1 MTAQDNPV
9 KIFTLIFKTF
19 YLHIR
24 EESYTIGTMGLF
36 SRFSKNIGIDLGT
49 ANTLVCTSEG
59 GIILREPSVVAV
71 SRDTGEVIAVG
82 EEARAMIGR
91 TPSHIIATRPLRDG
105 VIADFRHAEMMLR
118 YFLEK
123 ANGKGTFRPLSKP
136 RIAIGI
142 PSGITEVE
150 RRAVRE
156 AAENA
161 GAGEVYLIEEPMAAA
176 IGAGLA
182 VAEPV
187 GSMIVD
193 IGGGTTEVA
202 VTSLSGIV
210 ISESIRIAGDELNDS
225 IVFYMKKVYNLAIG
239 ETTAETVKIR
249 LGSAFRLD
257 DSSDKDQIEVRGL
270 NLLNGLPRTV
280 LISRPEVREAMTEP
294 LQAIVESVKRTL
306 ERVPPELASDIYDR
320 GIVLAGGGA
329 LLKGLDEMITHETEV
344 PVHVADD
351 PLSCVV
357 LGTGRVLVDKSLR
370 RVLEIA
376 SEPAIA

>member
-1 MTAQDNPV
+1 MLT
-9 KIFTLIFKTF
+9 KMGIFSK
-19 YLHIR
+19 
-24 EESYTIGTMGLF
+24 
-36 SRFSKNIGIDLGT
+36 FSKNIGIDLGT
-49 ANTLVCTSEG
+49 ANTLVCTAEG

-71 SRDTGEVIAVG
+71 NKDTGEVLAVG

-91 TPSHIIATRPLRDG
+91 TPSHIVATRPLRDG

-123 ANGKGTFRPLSKP
+123 ANGKGGFRPLTKP

-161 GAGEVYLIEEPMAAA
+161 GAGPVYLLEEPMAAA

-182 VAEPV
+182 VADPV

-210 ISESIRIAGDELNDS
+210 VSESIRIAGDELNES
-225 IVFYMKKVYNLAIG
+225 IMAYMKKVYNLSIG
-239 ETTAETVKIR
+239 ETSAETIKIK
-249 LGSAFRLD
+249 LGSAFKLD
-257 DSSDKDQIEVRGL
+257 DSSEGDQLEVRGL

-280 LISRPEVREAMTEP
+280 LVARPEIREAMTEP
-294 LQAIVESVKRTL
+294 LSAIVESVKRTL
-306 ERVPPELASDIYDR
+306 ERIPPELAADIYDR

-329 LLKGLDEMITHETEV
+329 LLRGLDEMISHETEV

-357 LGTGRVLVDKSLR
+357 LGTGKVLVDKSLR

-376 SEPAIA
+376 GDPSFV

>member
-1 MTAQDNPV
+1 
-9 KIFTLIFKTF
+9 
-19 YLHIR
+19 
-24 EESYTIGTMGLF
+24 MGLF
-36 SRFSKNIGIDLGT
+36 EKFTKNIGIDLGT
-49 ANTLVCTSEG
+49 ANTLVCTADK

-71 SRDTGEVIAVG
+71 NRDTNEVLAVG

-105 VIADFRHAEMMLR
+105 VIADFRHAELMLR

-123 ANGKGTFRPLSKP
+123 AQGRGGFRQFSKP
-136 RIAIGI
+136 RICVGI

-161 GAGEVYLIEEPMAAA
+161 GAGEVYLLEEPMAAA

-182 VAEPV
+182 VADPI

-210 ISESIRIAGDELNDS
+210 ISESIRIAGDELNES
-225 IVFYMKKVYNLAIG
+225 VINYMKKVYNLSIG
-239 ETTAETVKIR
+239 ETTAETIKIK
-249 LGSAFRLD
+249 LGSAFKTD
-257 DSSDKDQIEVRGL
+257 DASDEDQIEVRGL

-280 LISRPEVREAMTEP
+280 LVSRPEIREAMAEP
-294 LQAIVESVKRTL
+294 LSQIIESVKRTL
-306 ERVPPELASDIYDR
+306 ERIPPELASDIYER
-320 GIVLAGGGA
+320 GIMLAGGGA
-329 LLKGLDEMITHETEV
+329 LLRGLDEMLSHETEV
-344 PVHVADD
+344 PVHIAND

-357 LGTGRVLVDKSLR
+357 LGTGKVLVDKSLR
-370 RVLEIA
+370 KVLEIA
-376 SEPAIA
+376 GESTSLV

>member
-1 MTAQDNPV
+1 MVSFAR
-9 KIFTLIFKTF
+9 IM
-19 YLHIR
+19 R
-24 EESYTIGTMGLF
+24 MGLF
-36 SRFSKNIGIDLGT
+36 KRFTKNIGIDLGT
-49 ANTLVCTSEG
+49 ANTLVCTSDG

-71 SRDTGEVIAVG
+71 NRDTGEVVAVG

-91 TPSHIIATRPLRDG
+91 TPNHIIATRPLRDG

-118 YFLEK
+118 YFMNKAYGK
-123 ANGKGTFRPLSKP
+123 ANLSKP

-161 GAGEVYLIEEPMAAA
+161 GAGQVYLIEEPMAAA

-182 VAEPV
+182 VADPI

-210 ISESIRIAGDELNDS
+210 ISESIRIAGDELNES
-225 IVFYMKKVYNLAIG
+225 IVSYMKKVYNLAIG
-239 ETTAETVKIR
+239 ETTAENVKIK
-249 LGSAFRLD
+249 LGSAFKVD
-257 DSSDKDQIEVRGL
+257 DASDADQLEVRGL

-280 LISRPEVREAMTEP
+280 LISRPEVREAMAEP
-294 LQAIVESVKRTL
+294 LQAIIDSIKRTL
-306 ERVPPELASDIYDR
+306 ERIPPELAADVYDR

-329 LLKGLDEMITHETEV
+329 LLKGLDEMVSHETEV

-357 LGTGRVLVDKSLR
+357 LGAGRVLVDKSLK
-370 RVLEIA
+370 RVLDLA
-376 SEPAIA
+376 SEENAYAL

>member
-1 MTAQDNPV
+1 
-9 KIFTLIFKTF
+9 
-19 YLHIR
+19 
-24 EESYTIGTMGLF
+24 MGLF
-36 SRFSKNIGIDLGT
+36 GRLSKNIGIDLGT
-49 ANTLVCTSEG
+49 ANTLVCTADG

-71 SRDTGEVIAVG
+71 NRDNGEVIAVG

-91 TPSHIIATRPLRDG
+91 TPAHIIATRPLRDG

-123 ANGKGTFRPLSKP
+123 ANGKGGFRPLSKP

-161 GAGEVYLIEEPMAAA
+161 GAGAVYLIEEPMAAA

-182 VAEPV
+182 VADPV
-187 GSMIVD
+187 GSMVVD

-210 ISESIRIAGDELNDS
+210 ISESVRIAGDELNES
-225 IVFYMKKVYNLAIG
+225 IMAYMKKVYNLSIG
-239 ETTAETVKIR
+239 ETTAETIKIK

-257 DSSDKDQIEVRGL
+257 DDAEKDQIEVRGL

-280 LISRPEVREAMTEP
+280 LISRPEVRDAMSEP
-294 LQAIVESVKRTL
+294 LISIVESVKRTL
-306 ERVPPELASDIYDR
+306 ERIPPELAADIYER
-320 GIVLAGGGA
+320 GIMLAGGGA
-329 LLKGLDEMITHETEV
+329 LLRGLDQMISHETEV
-344 PVHVADD
+344 PVHIADD

-370 RVLEIA
+370 RVLDLA
-376 SEPAIA
+376 AEPAMV

>member
-1 MTAQDNPV
+1 MYFNWAYYLAPKVSTFLGLFKPKSI
-9 KIFTLIFKTF
+9 KITL
-19 YLHIR
+19 
-24 EESYTIGTMGLF
+24 MGLF
-36 SRFSKNIGIDLGT
+36 DRFSKNIGIDLGT
-49 ANTLVCTSEG
+49 ANTLVCTADG

-71 SRDTGEVIAVG
+71 SRDTGEVLAVG

-91 TPSHIIATRPLRDG
+91 TPNHIIATRPLRDG

-118 YFLEK
+118 YFMEK
-123 ANGKGTFRPLSKP
+123 ANGKGGFRPLSKP

-161 GAGEVYLIEEPMAAA
+161 GAGEVFLIEEPMAAA

-182 VAEPV
+182 VADPI

-225 IVFYMKKVYNLAIG
+225 IISYMKKVYNLAIG
-239 ETTAETVKIR
+239 ETTAETVKIK
-249 LGSAFRLD
+249 LGSAFKTD
-257 DSSDKDQIEVRGL
+257 DASDQDQLEVRGL

-280 LISRPEVREAMTEP
+280 LISRPEVREAMSEP
-294 LQAIVESVKRTL
+294 LQSIVESVKRTL
-306 ERVPPELASDIYDR
+306 ERVPPELAADVYDR

-329 LLKGLDEMITHETEV
+329 LLQGLDEMITHETEV

-370 RVLEIA
+370 RVLDIA
-376 SEPAIA
+376 SEPALA

>member
-1 MTAQDNPV
+1 MYNR
-9 KIFTLIFKTF
+9 I
-19 YLHIR
+19 
-24 EESYTIGTMGLF
+24 MGF
-36 SRFSKNIGIDLGT
+36 FDRFSKNIGIDLGT

-71 SRDTGEVIAVG
+71 SRDTGDVLAVG

-161 GAGEVYLIEEPMAAA
+161 GAGTVYLIEEPMAAA

-182 VAEPV
+182 VADPI

-210 ISESIRIAGDELNDS
+210 ISESVRIAGDELNEAIMS
-225 IVFYMKKVYNLAIG
+225 YMKKVYNLAIG
-239 ETTAETVKIR
+239 ETTAEMVKIR
-249 LGSAFRLD
+249 LGSAFRVD
-257 DSSDKDQIEVRGL
+257 DVSDADQLEVRGL

-280 LISRPEVREAMTEP
+280 LVGRPEIREAMSEP
-294 LQAIVESVKRTL
+294 LSQIVDSVKRTL

-344 PVHVADD
+344 PVHIADD

-357 LGTGRVLVDKSLR
+357 LGTGRVLVDKTLR

-376 SEPAIA
+376 GEPALN

>member
-1 MTAQDNPV
+1 MMLGMFG
-9 KIFTLIFKTF
+9 K
-19 YLHIR
+19 
-24 EESYTIGTMGLF
+24 F
-36 SRFSKNIGIDLGT
+36 SRDIGIDLGT
-49 ANTLVCTSEG
+49 ANTLVCTGDG
-59 GIILREPSVVAV
+59 GIILSEPSVVAV
-71 SRDTGEVIAVG
+71 HRDTNEVLAVG

-91 TPSHIIATRPLRDG
+91 TPHHIVATRPLRDG

-136 RIAIGI
+136 RVVIGI

-161 GAGEVYLIEEPMAAA
+161 GAGQVYLLEEPMAAA
-176 IGAGLA
+176 IGAGLP
-182 VAEPV
+182 VAEPI

-210 ISESIRIAGDELNDS
+210 VSESVRVAGDELNDS
-225 IVFYMKKVYNLAIG
+225 IINYMKKVYNLAIG
-239 ETTAETVKIR
+239 ETTAETIKIK
-249 LGSAFRLD
+249 LGSAFKSND
-257 DSSDKDQIEVRGL
+257 DSEKDQYEVRGL

-280 LISRPEVREAMTEP
+280 MASRPEIREAMSEP
-294 LQAIVESVKRTL
+294 LNAIIESVKRTL
-306 ERVPPELASDIYDR
+306 ERIPPELAADIYDR

-329 LLKGLDEMITHETEV
+329 LLKGLDEMISHETEV
-344 PVHVADD
+344 PVHIAED
-351 PLSCVV
+351 PLCCVV
-357 LGTGRVLVDKSLR
+357 IGTGKVLTDKSLS

-376 SEPAIA
+376 SEGTYV

>member
-1 MTAQDNPV
+1 
-9 KIFTLIFKTF
+9 
-19 YLHIR
+19 
-24 EESYTIGTMGLF
+24 
-36 SRFSKNIGIDLGT
+36 
-49 ANTLVCTSEG
+49 
-59 GIILREPSVVAV
+59 
-71 SRDTGEVIAVG
+71 
-82 EEARAMIGR
+82 
-91 TPSHIIATRPLRDG
+91 
-105 VIADFRHAEMMLR
+105 MMLK

-123 ANGKGTFRPLSKP
+123 ANGKGTFKPLSKP

-161 GAGEVYLIEEPMAAA
+161 GAGSVFLIEEPMAAA

-182 VAEPV
+182 VADPI

-210 ISESIRIAGDELNDS
+210 ISESVRVAGDELNEAIMS
-225 IVFYMKKVYNLAIG
+225 YMKKVYNLAIG
-239 ETTAETVKIR
+239 ETTAEMVKIK
-249 LGSAFRLD
+249 LGSAFKTDEASD
-257 DSSDKDQIEVRGL
+257 DDQLEVRGL

-280 LISRPEVREAMTEP
+280 LIGRPEIREAMSEP
-294 LQAIVESVKRTL
+294 LSQIIDSVKRTL

-329 LLKGLDEMITHETEV
+329 LLSGLDEMIAHETEV
-344 PVHVADD
+344 PVHIADD
-351 PLSCVV
+351 PLTCVV
-357 LGTGRVLVDKSLR
+357 LGTGRVLVDKSLS
-370 RVLEIA
+370 RVLQIA
-376 SEPAIA
+376 GEPILN

>member
-1 MTAQDNPV
+1 
-9 KIFTLIFKTF
+9 
-19 YLHIR
+19 
-24 EESYTIGTMGLF
+24 MGLF
-36 SRFSKNIGIDLGT
+36 NKFSRNIGIDLGT

-59 GIILREPSVVAV
+59 GIILSEPSVVAV
-71 SRDTGEVIAVG
+71 SRDSGDVLAVG
-82 EEARAMIGR
+82 EQARAMIGR
-91 TPSHIIATRPLRDG
+91 TPNHIIATRPLRDG

-123 ANGKGTFRPLSKP
+123 ANGKGGFRPLSKP

-161 GAGEVYLIEEPMAAA
+161 GAGAVYLIEEPMAAA

-182 VAEPV
+182 VADPI

-210 ISESIRIAGDELNDS
+210 ISESIRIAGDELNES
-225 IVFYMKKVYNLAIG
+225 IMSYMKKVYNLAIG
-239 ETTAETVKIR
+239 ETTAETIKIK
-249 LGSAFRLD
+249 LGSAFKLND
-257 DSSDKDQIEVRGL
+257 NSDEDQLEVRGL

-280 LISRPEVREAMTEP
+280 LVSRPEIREAMTEP
-294 LQAIVESVKRTL
+294 LAAIVESVKRTL
-306 ERVPPELASDIYDR
+306 ERVPPELAADVYDR

-329 LLKGLDEMITHETEV
+329 LLKGIDDMISHETEV
-344 PVHVADD
+344 PVHIAED
-351 PLSCVV
+351 PLTCVV
-357 LGTGRVLVDKSLR
+357 KGTGRVLVDKTLH

-376 SEPAIA
+376 GEPSYA